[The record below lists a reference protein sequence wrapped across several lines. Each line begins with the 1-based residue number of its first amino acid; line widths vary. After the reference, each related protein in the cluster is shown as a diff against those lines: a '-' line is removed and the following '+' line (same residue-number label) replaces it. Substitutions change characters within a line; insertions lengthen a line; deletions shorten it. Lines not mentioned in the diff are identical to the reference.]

1 MKIPKSEK
9 TKVTINRNKVNKV
22 FVLTYNENKKNFVLY
37 NKVGENNYKKLST
50 STNPLKLQE
59 DVFSGKWDNI
69 N

>member
-22 FVLTYNENKKNFVLY
+22 FVLTYSENKKNYVLY
-37 NKVGENNYKKLST
+37 NKISENNYKKLST

-59 DVFSGKWDNI
+59 RVFAGEFD
-69 N
+69 